1 MSSSAIALYE
11 KMDTKPV
18 INALGPRTLLGGS
31 QPHPDVISVMGE
43 AGRYYADMDELLI
56 GSGKVISEM
65 IDCSSAL
72 VTSGCAA
79 ALVLGTAACV
89 TGKDAE
95 KMSQLPNMDGLK
107 QEVVIQAS
115 QRYKYDRVV
124 RMVGVKIVTAGKP
137 GSTSRKDLE
146 DALNDNTAAVLF
158 PDIDSSGDIL
168 SLEDVISIAHDRD
181 IPVIVDS
188 AYRVFP
194 TEMFQKFSNL
204 GADLFGFGAK
214 YFGAPNSTGLLCG
227 REDLVE
233 AARLHSFSGFE
244 KMDLEGFGRPFK
256 VDRQEV
262 FGVVEALRIW
272 LDTDHD
278 HRFESAQI
286 RANRLASKLSK
297 IGGISVENT
306 ATGLRLILNEISDT
320 LNGDA
325 LSEILKSG
333 SPSIWTDSS
342 DNLIH
347 FDMLLVNDGDEML
360 IADKVKIGLDELKKA
375 N

>member
-11 KMDTKPV
+11 KMNTKPV

-89 TGKDAE
+89 TGKDPG
-95 KMSQLPNMDGLK
+95 KMAQLPNMDGLK

-124 RMVGVKIVTAGKP
+124 RMVGVKIITAGKP
-137 GSTSRKDLE
+137 GNTKREDLE

-158 PDIDSSGDIL
+158 PDIDAPGNIL
-168 SLEDVISIAHDRD
+168 SIEDVISISHERNV
-181 IPVIVDS
+181 PVIVDS

-194 TEMFQKFSNL
+194 TDMFRKFSNL

-227 REDLVE
+227 RDDLVE

-278 HRFESAQI
+278 QRLESAGI
-286 RANRLASKLSK
+286 RANRMASELSKLD
-297 IGGISVENT
+297 GVSVENT
-306 ATGLRLILNEISDT
+306 STGLHLILDETSDV
-320 LNGDA
+320 LNGNA
-325 LSEILKSG
+325 LSAILKSG
-333 SPSIWTDSS
+333 NPSIWTDSTV
-342 DNLIH
+342 DLVK
-347 FDMLLVNDGDEML
+347 FDFLLVNDGDEIL
-360 IADKVKIGLDELKKA
+360 IADKVKLGLDELK
-375 N
+375 NR

>member
-1 MSSSAIALYE
+1 MFSNAITMYE
-11 KMDTKPV
+11 RMNTKPV

-31 QPHPDVISVMGE
+31 QPHPDVIKVMGE

-65 IDCSSAL
+65 IDCPSAL

-79 ALVLGTAACV
+79 ALVLGTAACI
-89 TGKDAE
+89 TGKDPE
-95 KMSQLPNMDGLK
+95 KMSQLPNTDGLK
-107 QEVVIQAS
+107 HEVVIQAS

-137 GSTSRKDLE
+137 GSTIRKDLE
-146 DALNDNTAAVLF
+146 DALNDKTAAVLF
-158 PDIDSSGDIL
+158 PDIDSEGEIL
-168 SLEDVISIAHDRD
+168 SIEDVISIAHGKD

-194 TEMFQKFSNL
+194 TDLFKKFSNL

-227 REDLVE
+227 RDDLVE

-272 LDTDHD
+272 LNTDHD
-278 HRFESAQI
+278 HRFESAKM
-286 RANRLASKLSK
+286 RANRLAFKLSK
-297 IGGISVENT
+297 IEGVSVENT
-306 ATGLRLILNEISDT
+306 PTGINLILNETSDT
-320 LNGDA
+320 LNGLL
-325 LSEILKSG
+325 LSKILKSG
-333 SPSIWTDSS
+333 IPSIWTNPSRGLV
-342 DNLIH
+342 N
-347 FDMLLVNDGDEML
+347 FDLLLVNDGDELL
-360 IADKVKIGLDELKKA
+360 IADRVKMSLDELKQTD
-375 N
+375 

>member
-1 MSSSAIALYE
+1 MSYDAMTLYE
-11 KMDTKPV
+11 KMNTKPV

-31 QPHPDVISVMGE
+31 QPHPSVISVMNA

-89 TGKDAE
+89 TGKDPG
-95 KMSQLPNMDGLK
+95 KMAQLPNMDGLK

-124 RMVGVKIVTAGKP
+124 RMVGVKIITAGKP
-137 GSTSRKDLE
+137 GNTKREDLE

-158 PDIDSSGDIL
+158 PDIDAPGDIL
-168 SLEDVISIAHDRD
+168 SIEDVISISHERNV
-181 IPVIVDS
+181 PVIVDS

-194 TEMFQKFSNL
+194 TDMFRKFSNL

-227 REDLVE
+227 RDDLVE

-278 HRFESAQI
+278 QRLESAGI
-286 RANRLASKLSK
+286 RANRMASELSKLD
-297 IGGISVENT
+297 GVSVENT
-306 ATGLRLILNEISDT
+306 STGLHLILDETSDV
-320 LNGDA
+320 LNGNT
-325 LSEILKSG
+325 LSAILKSG
-333 SPSIWTDSS
+333 NPSIWTDSTV
-342 DNLIH
+342 DLVK
-347 FDMLLVNDGDEML
+347 FDFLLVNDGDEIL
-360 IADKVKIGLDELKKA
+360 IADKVKLGLDELK
-375 N
+375 NR

>member
-1 MSSSAIALYE
+1 MSYDAMTLYE
-11 KMDTKPV
+11 KMNTKPV

-31 QPHPDVISVMGE
+31 QPHPSVISVMNA

-89 TGKDAE
+89 TGKDPG
-95 KMSQLPNMDGLK
+95 KMAQLPNMDGLK

-124 RMVGVKIVTAGKP
+124 RMVGVKIITAGKP
-137 GSTSRKDLE
+137 GNTKREDLE

-158 PDIDSSGDIL
+158 PDIDAPGDIL
-168 SLEDVISIAHDRD
+168 SIEDVISISHERNV
-181 IPVIVDS
+181 PVIVDS

-194 TEMFQKFSNL
+194 TDMFRKFSNL

-227 REDLVE
+227 RDDLVE

-278 HRFESAQI
+278 QRLESAGI
-286 RANRLASKLSK
+286 RANRMATELSKLD
-297 IGGISVENT
+297 GISIENT
-306 ATGLRLILNEISDT
+306 STGLHLILDETSDV
-320 LNGDA
+320 LNGNA
-325 LSEILKSG
+325 LSAILKSG
-333 SPSIWTDSS
+333 NPSIWTDSTV
-342 DNLIH
+342 DLVK
-347 FDMLLVNDGDEML
+347 FDFLLVNDGDEIL
-360 IADKVKIGLDELKKA
+360 IADKVKLGLDELK
-375 N
+375 NR

>member
-1 MSSSAIALYE
+1 MSYDAMTLYE
-11 KMDTKPV
+11 KMNTKLV

-31 QPHPDVISVMGE
+31 QPHPSVISVMNA

-89 TGKDAE
+89 TGKDPE
-95 KMSQLPNMDGLK
+95 KMAQLPNMDGLK

-124 RMVGVKIVTAGKP
+124 RMVGVKIITAGKP
-137 GSTSRKDLE
+137 GNTKREDLE

-158 PDIDSSGDIL
+158 PDIDAPGNIL
-168 SLEDVISIAHDRD
+168 SIEDVISISHERNV
-181 IPVIVDS
+181 PVIVDS

-194 TEMFQKFSNL
+194 TDMFRKFSNL

-227 REDLVE
+227 RDDLVE

-278 HRFESAQI
+278 QRLESAGI
-286 RANRLASKLSK
+286 RANRLASELSK
-297 IGGISVENT
+297 LDGVSVENT
-306 ATGLRLILNEISDT
+306 STGLHLILDETSDV
-320 LNGDA
+320 LNGNA
-325 LSEILKSG
+325 LSAILKSG
-333 SPSIWTDSS
+333 NPSIWTDSTV
-342 DNLIH
+342 DLVK
-347 FDMLLVNDGDEML
+347 FDFLLVNDGDEIL
-360 IADKVKIGLDELKKA
+360 IADKVKLGLDELK
-375 N
+375 NR

>member
-11 KMDTKPV
+11 KMNTKPV

-95 KMSQLPNMDGLK
+95 KMSQLPNVDGLK

-124 RMVGVKIVTAGKP
+124 RMVGVKIITAGKP

-158 PDIDSSGDIL
+158 PDIDSLGDIL

-194 TEMFQKFSNL
+194 TDMFKKFSNL

-227 REDLVE
+227 RDDLVE

-272 LDTDHD
+272 LNTDHD
-278 HRFESAQI
+278 HRFESAKM
-286 RANRLASKLSK
+286 RANRLASKLSEVE
-297 IGGISVENT
+297 GVTVENT
-306 ATGLRLILNEISDT
+306 PTGINLIINENSDT
-320 LNGDA
+320 LNGLL

-333 SPSIWTDSS
+333 IPSIWANPSRKS
-342 DNLIH
+342 VN
-347 FDMLLVNDGDEML
+347 FDMLLVNDGDELL
-360 IADKVKIGLDELKKA
+360 IADRVKMSLDELKQTD
-375 N
+375 

>member
-1 MSSSAIALYE
+1 MSYDAMTLYE
-11 KMDTKPV
+11 KMNTKPV

-31 QPHPDVISVMGE
+31 QPHPSVISVMNA

-89 TGKDAE
+89 TGKDPG
-95 KMSQLPNMDGLK
+95 KMAQLPNMDGLK

-124 RMVGVKIVTAGKP
+124 RMVGVKIITAGKP
-137 GSTSRKDLE
+137 GNTKREDLE

-158 PDIDSSGDIL
+158 PDIDAPGDIL
-168 SLEDVISIAHDRD
+168 SIEDVISISHERNV
-181 IPVIVDS
+181 PVIVDS

-194 TEMFQKFSNL
+194 TDMFRKFSNL

-227 REDLVE
+227 RDDLVE

-278 HRFESAQI
+278 QRLESAGI
-286 RANRLASKLSK
+286 RANRMASELSKLD
-297 IGGISVENT
+297 GVSVENT
-306 ATGLRLILNEISDT
+306 STGLHLILDETSDV
-320 LNGDA
+320 LNGNA
-325 LSEILKSG
+325 LSAILKSG
-333 SPSIWTDSS
+333 NPSIWTDSTV
-342 DNLIH
+342 DLVK
-347 FDMLLVNDGDEML
+347 FDFLLVNDGDEIL
-360 IADKVKIGLDELKKA
+360 IADKVKLGLDELK
-375 N
+375 NR

>member
-1 MSSSAIALYE
+1 MSSSAIALYK
-11 KMDTKPV
+11 KMNTKPV

-31 QPHPDVISVMGE
+31 QPHPAVISVMNE

-89 TGKDAE
+89 TGKDPG
-95 KMSQLPNMDGLK
+95 KMAQLPNMDGLK

-124 RMVGVKIVTAGKP
+124 RMVGVKIITAGKP
-137 GSTSRKDLE
+137 GNTKREDLE

-158 PDIDSSGDIL
+158 PDIDAPGNIL
-168 SLEDVISIAHDRD
+168 SIEDVISISHERNV
-181 IPVIVDS
+181 PVIVDS

-194 TEMFQKFSNL
+194 TDMFRKFSNL

-227 REDLVE
+227 RDDLVE

-278 HRFESAQI
+278 QRLESAGI
-286 RANRLASKLSK
+286 RANRLASELSK
-297 IGGISVENT
+297 LDGVSVENT
-306 ATGLRLILNEISDT
+306 STGLHLILDETSDV
-320 LNGDA
+320 LNGNA
-325 LSEILKSG
+325 LSAILKSG
-333 SPSIWTDSS
+333 NPSIWTDSTV
-342 DNLIH
+342 DLVK
-347 FDMLLVNDGDEML
+347 FDFLLVNDGDEIL
-360 IADKVKIGLDELKKA
+360 IADKVKLGLDELK
-375 N
+375 NR